1 MFRFVHRLAL
11 VFALLA
17 FGAPARAQFED
28 EIPLPPKQEDARPEF
43 TEAERYAAC
52 IRLAESTPE
61 ATLDQALA
69 WRDKSASAAADHCVA
84 VIYIALDRHR
94 EAAETLEAIAEDV
107 RRGRGLPDENAPV
120 PEERPRLIADL
131 YGQAGNAWLMA
142 GDPSKAENAFTQA
155 VTEVPERLG
164 QGMVELLID
173 RARARGQAG
182 DFAAALKDL
191 DRAQRM
197 APERADIF
205 IYRAAAARGLDDLP
219 AAAADVENALR
230 LSPDQVDALLER
242 ANVRHLTDDYDGAR
256 EDWLRILELQ
266 PGSGAADAARA
277 NLERFAVTP
286 E

>member
-1 MFRFVHRLAL
+1 MFRLVHRAL
-11 VFALLA
+11 FVFALLA
-17 FGAPARAQFED
+17 AGAPALAQFED
-28 EIPLPPKQEDARPEF
+28 EIPLPPKQEDAGPEF

-52 IRLAESTPE
+52 IRLAGATPE

-69 WRDKSASAAADHCVA
+69 WRDRGASAAASHCVA
-84 VIYIALDRHR
+84 IIYIALDRHR
-94 EAAETLEAIAEDV
+94 EAAEALEAIAEEV
-107 RRGRGLPDENAPV
+107 RRGRGLPDEDAPA
-120 PEERPRLIADL
+120 PEERPPLIADL

-142 GDPSKAENAFTQA
+142 GDPAKAENAFTQA

-164 QGMVELLID
+164 DGMVEFLID

-182 DFAAALKDL
+182 AYRDALKDL
-191 DRAQRM
+191 DRAQLM

-205 IYRAAAARGLDDLP
+205 IYRAAAFRGLDDLP

-242 ANVRHLTDDYDGAR
+242 ANVRHLTEDYDGAR
-256 EDWLRILELQ
+256 EDWLKILELQ

-277 NLERFAVTP
+277 NLERFAATP